1 MNFMQNV
8 IDTLN
13 SQADTIA
20 KLVTRRTELENDIK
34 SGRFTASAIGNELQ
48 PELSNVRSAIAEAKD
63 ETRRAVAQLVAQHV
77 TELERD
83 DAMDGGKLDEA
94 DMKLLNSGVPL
105 TKKDLL
111 FMLERHQATGNRT
124 MQIAVTRWAREH
136 EINLGVFVGHEQEI
150 AAVKELPGVV
160 GRYVDHW
167 IDTPEAKT
175 MIDKMFVDTA
185 GA

>member
-1 MNFMQNV
+1 MNIRQNLV
-8 IDTLN
+8 DILN
-13 SQADTIA
+13 ERADA
-20 KLVTRRTELENDIK
+20 VGKLVVRRTELENAIK
-34 SGRFTASAIGNELQ
+34 SGRFSAAGVAEMRDKLQDVRASI
-48 PELSNVRSAIAEAKD
+48 SNAKD
-63 ETRRAVAQLVAQHV
+63 ETRRAVAQLVNKHV
-77 TELERD
+77 ADLERD

-111 FMLERHQATGNRT
+111 FMLERHQAANNRT
-124 MQIAVTRWAREH
+124 MQMAVTRWAREH
-136 EINLGVFVGHEQEI
+136 DINLGVFVGHEQEI

-167 IDTPEAKT
+167 LDQPNAKD
-175 MIDKMFVDTA
+175 MVQKMFVDTM